1 VVDGGEQDKGD
12 VSSSIWRNAAL
23 GELKS
28 DEYHCFVN
36 T

>member
-1 VVDGGEQDKGD
+1 VADGGEQDKGD
-12 VSSSIWRNAAL
+12 VSSSTWRSAAL

-28 DEYHCFVN
+28 DEYHRFVN